1 MLSAFATRLAGVADA
16 KAETSELAAL
26 VIDVLVLVLVLVPS
40 CGDDAAAASGW

>member
-16 KAETSELAAL
+16 NAETSELAAL
-26 VIDVLVLVLVLVPS
+26 VIDVLVLVLVPS